1 MHILVAAGRARRR
14 NDLELTAAR
23 RSHLHVLVD
32 TGRRAD
38 DTLGV
43 RELVAQRFR
52 AAAADRR
59 GLALDVRRARDVALG
74 GRIAVWL
81 CRRPAGQGER
91 YRGDRN
97 CGDLGCDAHAAS
109 TSLWMPLQVNAAVT
123 SVFRPL
129 RSTAR
134 CSTRAWR
141 GRAVP

>member
-59 GLALDVRRARDVALG
+59 GSPLMSGGHVTSPSEGALLCGCAAALPAKASD
-74 GRIAVWL
+74 IAMI
-81 CRRPAGQGER
+81 E
-91 YRGDRN
+91 
-97 CGDLGCDAHAAS
+97 
-109 TSLWMPLQVNAAVT
+109 TAVT
-123 SVFRPL
+123 WVATRMRPPRACGCPC
-129 RSTAR
+129 RSTR
-134 CSTRAWR
+134 Q
-141 GRAVP
+141 